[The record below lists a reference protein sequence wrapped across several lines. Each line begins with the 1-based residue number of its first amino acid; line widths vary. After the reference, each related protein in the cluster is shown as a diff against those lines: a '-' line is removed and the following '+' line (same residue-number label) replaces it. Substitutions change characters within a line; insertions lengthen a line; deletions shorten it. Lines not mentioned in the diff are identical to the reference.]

1 MCYVIYL
8 DVLIHMSNCLSIYYK
23 YIITTKK
30 LHVWITIFH
39 DCLGT
44 ILKLSLILS
53 KHYTQFTHP
62 HTEVSEHLRFFT
74 KRNTSFKS

>member
-39 DCLGT
+39 GCLGT
-44 ILKLSLILS
+44 ILK
-53 KHYTQFTHP
+53 
-62 HTEVSEHLRFFT
+62 
-74 KRNTSFKS
+74 